1 MDKIGKLLHQLSTLN
16 SDTLTN
22 LYLVNYY
29 RCSIIVVGTKH
40 VVVLWLVSGSRKL
53 VVTDSWVI
61 LCGLYTMDAVRQDDV
76 TFQ

>member
-22 LYLVNYY
+22 LYLASYY
-29 RCSIIVVGTKH
+29 RCSIMVVGTKH

-61 LCGLYTMDAVRQDDV
+61 LCGLYTMDAVRQHDV